1 MSSMRLTFKNTQM
14 IEAMT
19 RDIKWL
25 ISMIDRKETS
35 NADELKISRIR
46 KRAYRVEHLTAQT
59 DGRY

>member
-19 RDIKWL
+19 RDVKWL

-35 NADELKISRIR
+35 NADELKIHRIR

>member
-1 MSSMRLTFKNTQM
+1 MSSMRLNFKHTQM

-25 ISMIDRKETS
+25 ISMIDRKDTS
-35 NADELKISRIR
+35 NADELKIHRIR
-46 KRAYRVEHLTAQT
+46 KRAYRVEHLAAQN

>member
-19 RDIKWL
+19 RDVKWL
-25 ISMIDRKETS
+25 ISMIDRKGTS

-46 KRAYRVEHLTAQT
+46 KRAYRVEHLTAQV